1 MAIGTD
7 SGKVTDFELMTMKEV
22 AEMAKIST
30 KNVMRAVRRGE
41 LPRPVSVGKRSKR
54 WIRSEVIEH
63 LLRQRG

>member
-1 MAIGTD
+1 MATVSD
-7 SGKVTDFELMTMKEV
+7 PAQATEFELMTLKEV
-22 AEMAKIST
+22 AAMAKIST

-41 LPRPVSVGKRSKR
+41 LPRPVSVGMRSKR